1 MLLNRPLLHTLAG
14 ALLCVPIYA
23 SAGNASHCNASTEA
37 KVFPWKKK
45 KNKEKTEETSKTDFE
60 KIASEGNLIS
70 RGMFNVYAQDDKYYF
85 EIPVSLLQRD
95 MLVVNK
101 LKGYLSN

>member
-1 MLLNRPLLHTLAG
+1 MLLNRPLLHALAG

-45 KNKEKTEETSKTDFE
+45 KNKEKTEETSKT
-60 KIASEGNLIS
+60 
-70 RGMFNVYAQDDKYYF
+70 
-85 EIPVSLLQRD
+85 
-95 MLVVNK
+95 
-101 LKGYLSN
+101 